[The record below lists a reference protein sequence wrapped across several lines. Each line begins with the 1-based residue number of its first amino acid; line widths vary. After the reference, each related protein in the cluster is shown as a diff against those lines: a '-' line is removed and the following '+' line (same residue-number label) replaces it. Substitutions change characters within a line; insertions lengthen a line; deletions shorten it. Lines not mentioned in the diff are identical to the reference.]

1 MFYCICFFVRNSYYE
16 LKEEIAMIQI
26 IAGEKGKGKTKHLI
40 DRVNKAVESSTGNV
54 IFLDKST
61 RHMYEVSNKVRLINV
76 TDYPFVTNE
85 GFVGFLYGILSQD
98 HDIEDVFIDSF
109 LKVANVDESNI
120 SHTIEEISNISKLYN
135 INFTLS
141 VSYNEEKLPDDV
153 KEYVVVSL

>member
-1 MFYCICFFVRNSYYE
+1 MFFVRNSYYK

-40 DRVNKAVESSTGNV
+40 DRVNKAVESSIGNV

-76 TDYPFVTNE
+76 TDYPFITNE

-109 LKVANVDESNI
+109 LKVANVDETNI

-141 VSYNEEKLPDDV
+141 VSFNEEKLPDDV

>member
-1 MFYCICFFVRNSYYE
+1 MFFVRNSYYK

-141 VSYNEEKLPDDV
+141 VSFNEEKLPDDV

>member
-1 MFYCICFFVRNSYYE
+1 MFFVRNSYYK

-76 TDYPFVTNE
+76 TDYPFITNE

-98 HDIEDVFIDSF
+98 QDIEDVFIDSF
-109 LKVANVDESNI
+109 LKVANVDEANI

-141 VSYNEEKLPDDV
+141 VSFNEEKLPDDV

>member
-1 MFYCICFFVRNSYYE
+1 MFFVRNSYYE

-76 TDYPFVTNE
+76 TDYPFITNE

-109 LKVANVDESNI
+109 LKVANVDETNI

-141 VSYNEEKLPDDV
+141 GYCC
-153 KEYVVVSL
+153 Y

>member
-1 MFYCICFFVRNSYYE
+1 
-16 LKEEIAMIQI
+16 MIQI

-76 TDYPFVTNE
+76 TDYPFITNE

-109 LKVANVDESNI
+109 LKVANVDEANI

-141 VSYNEEKLPDDV
+141 VSFNEEKLPDDV

>member
-1 MFYCICFFVRNSYYE
+1 
-16 LKEEIAMIQI
+16 
-26 IAGEKGKGKTKHLI
+26 
-40 DRVNKAVESSTGNV
+40 
-54 IFLDKST
+54 
-61 RHMYEVSNKVRLINV
+61 MYEVSNKVRLINV
-76 TDYPFVTNE
+76 TDYPFITNE

-109 LKVANVDESNI
+109 LKVANVDEANI

-141 VSYNEEKLPDDV
+141 VSFNEEKLPDDV

>member
-1 MFYCICFFVRNSYYE
+1 MFFVRNSYYK

-26 IAGEKGKGKTKHLI
+26 IAGEKGKGKTKHII

-76 TDYPFVTNE
+76 TDYPFITNE

-109 LKVANVDESNI
+109 LKVANVDETNI

-141 VSYNEEKLPDDV
+141 VSFNEEKLPDDV

>member
-1 MFYCICFFVRNSYYE
+1 MFFVRNSYYK

-76 TDYPFVTNE
+76 TDYPFITNE

-109 LKVANVDESNI
+109 LKVANVDETNI

-141 VSYNEEKLPDDV
+141 VSFNEEKLPDDV
-153 KEYVVVSL
+153 KEYVVSL

>member
-1 MFYCICFFVRNSYYE
+1 MFFVQNSYYK

-76 TDYPFVTNE
+76 TDYPFITNE

-109 LKVANVDESNI
+109 LKVANVDETNI

-141 VSYNEEKLPDDV
+141 VSFNEEKLPDDV

>member
-1 MFYCICFFVRNSYYE
+1 
-16 LKEEIAMIQI
+16 MIQI

-76 TDYPFVTNE
+76 TDYPFITNE

-109 LKVANVDESNI
+109 LKVANVDETNI

-141 VSYNEEKLPDDV
+141 VSFNEEKLPDDV

>member
-1 MFYCICFFVRNSYYE
+1 MFFVRNSYYK

-76 TDYPFVTNE
+76 TDYPFITNE

-109 LKVANVDESNI
+109 LKVANVDETNI

-141 VSYNEEKLPDDV
+141 VSFNEEKLPDDV

>member
-1 MFYCICFFVRNSYYE
+1 MFFVRNSYYK

-76 TDYPFVTNE
+76 TDYPFITNE

-109 LKVANVDESNI
+109 LKVANVDEANI

-141 VSYNEEKLPDDV
+141 VSFNEEKLPDDV

>member
-1 MFYCICFFVRNSYYE
+1 MFFVRNSYYK

-76 TDYPFVTNE
+76 TDYPFITNE

-109 LKVANVDESNI
+109 LKVANVDETNI

-135 INFTLS
+135 KNFTLS
-141 VSYNEEKLPDDV
+141 VSFNEEKLPDDV

>member
-1 MFYCICFFVRNSYYE
+1 MFFVRNSYYE

-76 TDYPFVTNE
+76 TDYPFITNE

-109 LKVANVDESNI
+109 LKVANVDETNI

-141 VSYNEEKLPDDV
+141 VSFNEEKLPDDV